1 MLSEHDLAG
10 LTNRLQVPLIVQ
22 DILNDQGALTDDV
35 HYGLHEVLSNYE
47 PDSALLCI
55 ALSARKIAAR
65 FQHRIANLAVLKMEC
80 DRIIADYAEL
90 WLNNAQR
97 RPIDDNLVFDTLM
110 NIPEDLECLAELLEI
125 NQAFLQKYSKDAAEL
140 CEILIVQATAQV
152 IVAETFMEIMDKEE
166 TDSMANDNALEDIP
180 AQAAAMGGNNVI
192 QFPRARV

>member
-55 ALSARKIAAR
+55 ALSARKIASR

-90 WLNNAQR
+90 WLSNAQR
-97 RPIDDNLVFDTLM
+97 RPIDDNVVFDTLM

-125 NQAFLQKYSKDAAEL
+125 NQTFLTKLSQDAADL
-140 CEILIVQATAQV
+140 CEILIIQANAQV
-152 IVAETFMEIMDKEE
+152 IVAETFVEIMDKEE
-166 TDSMANDNALEDIP
+166 ADIMANDNGLAEMP
-180 AQAAAMGGNNVI
+180 AKVASISGSNII
-192 QFPRARV
+192 QFPRRAG